1 MNTATK
7 TTGQV
12 KRLVLDI
19 DGQRYALAPSITK
32 EEALS
37 LVDILSK
44 GASRFGSVYA
54 SGAFSE
60 FFFAEVDV
68 DVCLRVT
75 SAELH
80 ESRLAAQQA
89 ADAAAAAA
97 EKGGAK

>member
-1 MNTATK
+1 MSTETK
-7 TTGQV
+7 KDGQV
-12 KRLVLDI
+12 KRLILDI

-37 LVDILSK
+37 LIDILSK

-54 SGAFSE
+54 PSAFSE
-60 FFFAEVDV
+60 FFFAECDV

-97 EKGGAK
+97 KGGAL

>member
-1 MNTATK
+1 MDTNTKNA
-7 TTGQV
+7 GQV

-32 EEALS
+32 DEALS
-37 LVDILSK
+37 LIDILSK

-54 SGAFSE
+54 PGAFRE
-60 FFFAEVDV
+60 FFFAEGDV

-80 ESRLAAQQA
+80 ESRFSAQQA
-89 ADAAAAAA
+89 ADAAAAA
-97 EKGGAK
+97 EKEVAK